1 MPKAEQTEQKSP
13 KRRHASTLRIRI
25 DIADALDRVQWE
37 TGRAKSAVICE
48 AVMEWLRLREIA
60 IREGK
65 PRIVDLPV
73 LRAIQRQPK
82 PESRIMDQLEVAEDP
97 RKVGQ

>member
-1 MPKAEQTEQKSP
+1 MQKAEQKPP

-48 AVMEWLRLREIA
+48 AVMEWLRLREIE
-60 IREGK
+60 IRKGQ
-65 PRIVDLPV
+65 PRIVDSSA
-73 LRAIQRQPK
+73 LRAIQRQPR
-82 PESRIMDQLEVAEDP
+82 PESKIMDQLEVAENP
-97 RKVGQ
+97 SKVGQ

>member
-1 MPKAEQTEQKSP
+1 MQKAEQKPP

-60 IREGK
+60 IREGR
-65 PRIVDLPV
+65 PRLVTVPSV
-73 LRAIQRQPK
+73 RAIQCQPK